1 MKLRFSRFIAASTLG
16 AVLLAS
22 PVAFAITKEEV
33 ITLTKLGISDD
44 EVIKAID
51 KDRTIFNLQ
60 IQDILALKQAGVT
73 EGVIKHMLSTPQL
86 YGKPATLEGGTTQ
99 PTVTQPET
107 QREKTPEEMA
117 AEEQRIRQEAAKLAE
132 EAKKVR
138 ESQQKAYAQGVLK
151 EGQELAKA
159 GRFVE
164 AIQAFQNFVAKGGYA
179 PGSEEFYI
187 AKYGIANALKE
198 AGLLQSAA
206 KNLVE
211 VVLEGPDRPFFQ
223 PAFND
228 LMDLRTQINYSP
240 PDLEELTKFY
250 VGNMSQQ
257 FQDNFNYLL
266 GEFFYDF
273 SNFAQAVKY
282 LDLVS
287 PASPDYAKS
296 LYLKGLVQVRNQLY
310 RSALDSFQNAILATE
325 RNDSNPE
332 VGDLAYLALA
342 RIAYESGD
350 YDAAIYYYRKVP
362 RQSTKLPVA
371 FYESAWTYFV
381 KGDYTRALGTFQALH
396 SPVFDHYFYPELW
409 ILEGTAYLNMC
420 RYDLAREAIDMFNKR
435 VASLQ
440 EPMQRFMTSMRTPAD
455 FYTAVLQTANGQKEF
470 LPKRLTAPV
479 LANVD
484 FFNLYRTIQQIERE
498 QRIVQDN
505 IAGLGAFGQELAGK
519 LATIRQSRVN
529 EIGIKIQQVLKRLQD
544 ELQQYAVKVT
554 EIEVDLQVQE
564 MERIDV
570 ETQKLFGEGEEIEKE
585 EEASGEGAIAIVGA
599 DSMQWPFEGEYWSD
613 EIGSYRSFI
622 TEVCTK

>member
-1 MKLRFSRFIAASTLG
+1 
-16 AVLLAS
+16 
-22 PVAFAITKEEV
+22 
-33 ITLTKLGISDD
+33 
-44 EVIKAID
+44 
-51 KDRTIFNLQ
+51 
-60 IQDILALKQAGVT
+60 
-73 EGVIKHMLSTPQL
+73 
-86 YGKPATLEGGTTQ
+86 
-99 PTVTQPET
+99 
-107 QREKTPEEMA
+107 
-117 AEEQRIRQEAAKLAE
+117 
-132 EAKKVR
+132 
-138 ESQQKAYAQGVLK
+138 
-151 EGQELAKA
+151 
-159 GRFVE
+159 
-164 AIQAFQNFVAKGGYA
+164 
-179 PGSEEFYI
+179 
-187 AKYGIANALKE
+187 
-198 AGLLQSAA
+198 
-206 KNLVE
+206 
-211 VVLEGPDRPFFQ
+211 
-223 PAFND
+223 
-228 LMDLRTQINYSP
+228 
-240 PDLEELTKFY
+240 
-250 VGNMSQQ
+250 
-257 FQDNFNYLL
+257 
-266 GEFFYDF
+266 
-273 SNFAQAVKY
+273 
-282 LDLVS
+282 
-287 PASPDYAKS
+287 